1 LAENTTAMSAR
12 RKLAWLAII
21 AIFFGGLL
29 TWGTATN
36 QPGASFSPELSLDL
50 QGGTQLIL
58 TPTVGEGE
66 EASLEQ
72 LNQAVSII
80 RQRIDGS
87 GVGEAQVTVQGEQ
100 NIVVAIPGT
109 PDANTLQLIKASAL
123 LEFRPV
129 LVTGQSIPG
138 ATETTEVEVGE
149 PSLGEGDSTSN
160 EGEAGSATESEGT
173 DDTARDPEATPDS
186 SETSTEPDAT
196 DTEVIAPAPDSGLDD
211 TPAVT
216 PTDASDPNWITPA
229 LQAEFDALDCTQPFR
244 APGQVDDPALPI
256 VTCDDVLFTKY
267 ILGPV
272 EVRGENISDASS
284 GTITT
289 QTGAST
295 NTWAVNLEFD
305 ATGTE
310 AFGAVTSRLFPL
322 AEPRNQF
329 AIVLDGY
336 VITAPR
342 TNAVILNGQAQITG
356 SFTQETSTI
365 LADQLKYGALPI
377 GFEVQSQENISAT
390 LGTDSLRAGLIAG
403 LIGLGLVMLFMIYQ
417 YRGLAV
423 VVIGSL
429 VIGALLVYLAIA
441 FLSWRQGYRLSLA
454 GVTGIVV
461 AIGIMSDSFIVYFE
475 RIRDELREGRTLE
488 IAVEAAWKRAL
499 RTILVSGAVSFT
511 AAVVLFL
518 LTSANVRGFA
528 FTLGLITLI
537 DLLVFVLFTHPLV
550 QLFARM
556 NFFKSGS
563 KLSGFEVKAVA
574 ASYIGRGQ
582 FRAPTDVK
590 SPKVLSASREAR
602 KRQTIAERK
611 AAQIEAE
618 KNG

>member
-1 LAENTTAMSAR
+1 MAENTTAISAR

-29 TWGTATN
+29 TWGSATE
-36 QPGASFSPELSLDL
+36 QPGASFAPELALDL

-58 TPTVGEGE
+58 TPTVGEDE

-129 LVTGQSIPG
+129 LATGQSVQGI
-138 ATETTEVEVGE
+138 EVGE
-149 PSLGEGDSTSN
+149 DAEVNNPDVTEGDASV
-160 EGEAGSATESEGT
+160 ESEAEPALEPELSDVPAGT
-173 DDTARDPEATPDS
+173 P
-186 SETSTEPDAT
+186 
-196 DTEVIAPAPDSGLDD
+196 V
-211 TPAVT
+211 
-216 PTDASDPNWITPA
+216 DASDPLWITPA
-229 LQAEFDALDCTQPFR
+229 LQAQFDALDCSQPFR
-244 APGQVDDPALPI
+244 SPGQVDDPELPV
-256 VTCDDVLFTKY
+256 VTCDDLLFTKY

-305 ATGTE
+305 ALGTE
-310 AFGAVTSRLFPL
+310 GFGTVTSRLFPL

-356 SFTQETSTI
+356 SFTQETATI

-403 LIGLGLVMLFMIYQ
+403 LIGLGLVMLYMLYQ

-499 RTILVSGAVSFT
+499 RTVLVSDAVSFT
-511 AAVVLFL
+511 AAVVLYL

-550 QLFARM
+550 QLFART

-563 KLSGFEVKAVA
+563 KFSGFEVKAVA

-590 SPKVLSASREAR
+590 SPKVLSASKEAR

-611 AAQIEAE
+611 AAQIEVE